1 MGNLH
6 DMVIYDSK
14 DQEDLFFKLSVHGII
29 ALFSYD
35 KLLITHENEVLRL
48 LITWVTKTQHDIEDF
63 EDLKCLLRHSVRVCH
78 LDMTII
84 NEIVDAL
91 DWFELTDTDRTFACA
106 YSNHAKHT
114 QISTSIET
122 PENMPG
128 IWFKKR
134 EYRLSEPSSFYSFLS

>member
-48 LITWVTKTQHDIEDF
+48 VCYVTVF
-63 EDLKCLLRHSVRVCH
+63 EYV
-78 LDMTII
+78 
-84 NEIVDAL
+84 
-91 DWFELTDTDRTFACA
+91 
-106 YSNHAKHT
+106 
-114 QISTSIET
+114 
-122 PENMPG
+122 
-128 IWFKKR
+128 IWI
-134 EYRLSEPSSFYSFLS
+134 